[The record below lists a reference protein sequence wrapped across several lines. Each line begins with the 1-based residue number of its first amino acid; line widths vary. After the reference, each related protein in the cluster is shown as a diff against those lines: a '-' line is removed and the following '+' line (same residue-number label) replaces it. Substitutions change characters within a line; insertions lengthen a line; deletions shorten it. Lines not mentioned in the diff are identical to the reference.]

1 MENQL
6 SQKEIKSL
14 IYIVANHY
22 PCEKFDDDK
31 SFASILFKKLSRM
44 EEGKNEMEKKI
55 EKQK

>member
-31 SFASILFKKLSRM
+31 SFASILFKKLSKM
-44 EEGKNEMEKKI
+44 ENKMEK
-55 EKQK
+55 